1 MMDFWFILVASII
14 VIWSSSFSGQR
25 FKLESKD
32 FIFHILQRNFSNFGM
47 KIGVQ
52 QKVFRAF
59 IFPYFVLSWYIL
71 VQSLVERFPKRIYIF
86 LFLFSSGIYLFK
98 LIKTTGSFS
107 KASILINK
115 NHLVGVFWGLHIT
128 CKCYHN
134 LSIKRE
140 NYQLD

>member
-1 MMDFWFILVASII
+1 MDFWFILVASII

-107 KASILINK
+107 KATILTNK
-115 NHLVGVFWGLHIT
+115 DHLVLFFFRGLHIT
-128 CKCYHN
+128 CKSYYN